1 MKFRSPT
8 AQPLH
13 VALTTGHTCV
23 VPPEGAEIDQIF
35 HREAISRGAIPG
47 SITEDEK
54 PVLATGF
61 DRKALIAGAMNAMLE
76 GANEEDFNKDGK
88 PNLREVNARIGFQ
101 ASREEVDAVWAE
113 VSKNLDAGGEKT
125 EGGATGA

>member
-47 SITEDEK
+47 SITEDAK
-54 PVLATGF
+54 PAPSTGF
-61 DRKALIAGAMNAMLE
+61 DRKALIAGAMNAMLDGGDE
-76 GANEEDFNKDGK
+76 KDFNSDGK
-88 PNLREVNARIGFQ
+88 PNLREVNSRIGFQ

-113 VSKNLDAGGEKT
+113 VAKT
-125 EGGATGA
+125 LAATGGKTDDGAAAA

>member
-8 AQPLH
+8 AAPLH

-23 VPPEGAEIDQIF
+23 VPPEGIELDQIF

-47 SITEDEK
+47 SITGEEK
-54 PVLATGF
+54 QAIATGF
-61 DRKALIAGAMNAMLE
+61 DRKALIASAMNAMLDGGDE
-76 GANEEDFNKDGK
+76 KDFNTDGK
-88 PNLREVNARIGFQ
+88 PNLREVNSRIGFQ

-113 VSKNLDAGGEKT
+113 VSKTLASSGDQA
-125 EGGATGA
+125 EGGPAA